1 MNHLIRRSLIPITST
16 IAFVLLCGLS
26 ATTVSAK
33 DMQDVANA
41 KTFNIGVIPYP
52 PDIIK
57 DPATGDYKGVF
68 VEAIQHVC
76 TEIKVECKFKEFTW
90 GTFVAGIQA
99 RQIDLSI
106 ATTYA
111 TIPRAMAVNFSRPI
125 YFLGYKAVARSEN
138 ADRFNSVDALNDPGV
153 SIAVC
158 QGCGQHD
165 WVQKNAPKAKLRVVK
180 TEEAAMLEVVAGK
193 ADVGVGAS
201 AAVNYALASQSALR
215 PVLGGRI
222 YSKNQVAWAMNKDD
236 QDILNFI
243 NVAIGQLIST
253 GILLDLAEKYEAQ
266 WLQDVAF

>member
-1 MNHLIRRSLIPITST
+1 MRTAIRRNIRSLAVTLALI
-16 IAFVLLCGLS
+16 GLAGFS
-26 ATTVSAK
+26 AAPATART
-33 DMQDVANA
+33 MQDIADAGV
-41 KTFNIGVIPYP
+41 FNIGVIPYP

-57 DPATGDYKGVF
+57 DPNSGEYKGVF
-68 VEAIQHVC
+68 VDAIKHVC
-76 TEIKVECKFKEFTW
+76 KEIKIECRFQEFSW
-90 GTFVAGIQA
+90 GTFVAGLQS

-125 YFLGYKAVARSEN
+125 YYLGYKAVSRNED
-138 ADRFNSVDALNDPGV
+138 ADRFHEVQDLNDPNV

-165 WVQKNAPKAKLRVVK
+165 WVLKQAPKAQLRVVK

-201 AAVNYALASQSALR
+201 AAVNYALASQSSIT

-222 YSKNQVAWAMNKDD
+222 YSKNQVAWALNKED
-236 QDILNFI
+236 QDILNFV

-253 GILLDLAEKYEAQ
+253 GILVDLAKKYEAP
-266 WLQDVAF
+266 WLDDVAF

>member
-1 MNHLIRRSLIPITST
+1 MSLSIRKIP
-16 IAFVLLCGLS
+16 ALLALTAAVVALAS
-26 ATTVSAK
+26 AAAPTASAK
-33 DMQDVANA
+33 EMQDIA
-41 KTFNIGVIPYP
+41 KAKVFNIGVIPYP

-57 DPATGDYKGVF
+57 DPASGEYKGVF
-68 VEAIQHVC
+68 VEAINHVC
-76 TEIKVECKFKEFTW
+76 AEIKVECNFKEFTW

-125 YFLGYKAVARSEN
+125 YFLGYKAVARAEN
-138 ADRFNSVDALNDPGV
+138 ADRFQNLDSLNDPGV

-201 AAVNYALASQSALR
+201 AAVNYALASQSVLQ

-222 YSKNQVAWAMNKDD
+222 YSKNQVAWAMHKED

-253 GILLDLAEKYEAQ
+253 GLMVELAEKYEAQ
-266 WLQDVAF
+266 WLHDLAF

>member
-1 MNHLIRRSLIPITST
+1 MSPTARGNL
-16 IAFVLLCGLS
+16 LS
-26 ATTVSAK
+26 AMSMLLLVLVWSVPAQTAFAK
-33 DMQDVANA
+33 DMQDIA
-41 KTFNIGVIPYP
+41 KAKEFNIGVIPYP

-57 DPATGDYKGVF
+57 DPATGEYKGVF

-76 TEIKVECKFKEFTW
+76 TEIKVSCNFKEFTW

-138 ADRFNSVDALNDPGV
+138 ADRFTSVESLNDPGV

-165 WVQKNAPKAKLRVVK
+165 WVLKKAPKAKLRVVK

-201 AAVNYALASQSALR
+201 AAVNYALASQSALK

-236 QDILNFI
+236 QDILNFV

-253 GILLDLAEKYEAQ
+253 GRLVELAEKYEAQ
-266 WLQDVAF
+266 WLKDVAF